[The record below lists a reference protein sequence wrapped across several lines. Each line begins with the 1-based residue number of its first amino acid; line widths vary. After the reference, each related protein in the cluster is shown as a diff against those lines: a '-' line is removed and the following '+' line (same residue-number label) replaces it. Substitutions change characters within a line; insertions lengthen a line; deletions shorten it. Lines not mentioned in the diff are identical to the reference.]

1 MTAYF
6 ASFAPFAPLREIFF
20 AQSVMPI
27 ISWSLIAPEVIVCI
41 TAVLVMLVD
50 AFARPTQRWITGGI
64 SLAGLIVAAVAT
76 VWLWANGTASS
87 DAFNGMIVLDELRL
101 GFTLIFVLVAGLT
114 LLISTVWVHG
124 EQLPA
129 GEFHSLLLFATVG
142 MMFMASGNDLVI
154 IFLGLEI
161 LSIATYVMAGFRRT
175 DVRSNESSLKYFIL
189 GSFSSAFLL
198 YGIALVY
205 GATSIAE
212 PGPGGSLSRIV
223 AGTTNIAEIAS
234 RLGQAQYPALLYAG
248 AAMML
253 VGFGFKIAT
262 APFHIWTP
270 DVYEGAPTPVT
281 AFMAAGPKAAGFA
294 SFIRVFVFG
303 LPFVVSASNAGNGNL
318 HQAWVATLVV
328 MAILTMTLGNVV
340 AIVQNNVKRMLA
352 YSSIAHAGYALV
364 GFVAAGAAS
373 DLAQR
378 NAAITAVVFYLL
390 SYAVM
395 NIGAFAVVQ
404 LIARSG
410 DRRTAFE
417 DYRGIGFESPVLAFS
432 LSLFMLSLLGMP
444 LTAGFMGKI
453 MVFGA
458 AIDQKYYGLVI
469 VGVLNSAVSAY
480 YYLRLIVVM
489 FFGERTM
496 AWSAP
501 RIPASVALALVIT
514 VLGVLYLGI
523 FPGRVINALQ
533 TKIDSQLFTKQLI
546 HRLRR

>member
-1 MTAYF
+1 MN
-6 ASFAPFAPLREIFF
+6 SLL
-20 AQSVMPI
+20 AQSMMPVI
-27 ISWSLIAPEVIVCI
+27 NWALIAPEVIVC
-41 TAVLVMLVD
+41 AVAVIVMLVD
-50 AFARPTQRWITGGI
+50 AFGRPTQRWVTGGI
-64 SLAGLIVAAVAT
+64 SIAGLVLAAVAT
-76 VWLWANGTASS
+76 IWLWAAGTASF

-101 GFTLIFVLVAGLT
+101 GFTLIFLLVSFLT
-114 LLISTVWVHG
+114 LLISTVWVG
-124 EQLPA
+124 SENLPA
-129 GEFHSLLLFATVG
+129 GEFHSLLLFATAG
-142 MMFMASGNDLVI
+142 MMLMASGNDLVI
-154 IFLGLEI
+154 VFLGLEI

-223 AGTTNIAEIAS
+223 AGTTNIGEIAS
-234 RLGQAQYPALLYAG
+234 RVNDAQYPALLFAG
-248 AAMML
+248 VAMML

-294 SFIRVFVFG
+294 SLIRVFVFG
-303 LPFVVSASNAGNGNL
+303 LPFVVSGSSVAGGNL
-318 HQAWVATLVV
+318 HRAWVGALIV

-364 GFVAAGAAS
+364 GCIAAGAAS
-373 DLAQR
+373 DITER
-378 NAAITAVVFYLL
+378 NTAITSVMFYLL
-390 SYAVM
+390 TYAVM

-410 DRRTAFE
+410 DRRTSVE
-417 DYRGIGFESPVLAFS
+417 DYSGIGFESPVLAFA
-432 LSLFMLSLLGMP
+432 LSLFLLSLLGMP

-453 MVFGA
+453 LVFGA
-458 AIDQKYYGLVI
+458 AIDQGYYGLV
-469 VGVLNSAVSAY
+469 VLGVLNTAVSAY
-480 YYLRLIVVM
+480 YYLRLIIVM
-489 FFGERTM
+489 FFGDRTT
-496 AWSAP
+496 AWLAP
-501 RIPASVALALVIT
+501 KIPASVAVALALTI
-514 VLGVLYLGI
+514 LGVLYLGI
-523 FPGRVINALQ
+523 FPGRVINGLQ
-533 TKIDSQLFTKQLI
+533 TKIDTQWFSK
-546 HRLRR
+546 R